1 MPDYDL
7 LWDSGLALLL
17 ILCAVMWG
25 IVLLDTAGR
34 RCGRA
39 YSRVS
44 KAEQRASTLLKE
56 WLTPEQCSEYE
67 RRGYFQVRGSH
78 SGKRY
83 RIRSGRQMNVDQPIQ
98 RIVEAAPPC
107 VGGIQR
113 VTSIGQG
120 DNKLW
125 ACDVCEFIV
134 HIVSADSKIV
144 RFGQQISDLA

>member
-1 MPDYDL
+1 MLEYDL
-7 LWDSGLALLL
+7 LWGSGLALLL

-78 SGKRY
+78 TGKRY
-83 RIRSGRQMNVDQPIQ
+83 RIRSGRQMNVDQLD
-98 RIVEAAPPC
+98 E
-107 VGGIQR
+107 GGHLQR
-113 VTSIGQG
+113 VPI
-120 DNKLW
+120 
-125 ACDVCEFIV
+125 IV
-134 HIVSADSKIV
+134 V
-144 RFGQQISDLA
+144 RTPNV

>member
-17 ILCAVMWG
+17 ILCAVVWG

-56 WLTPEQCSEYE
+56 WLTPEQCSKYE
-67 RRGYFQVRGSH
+67 RRGYFEVRGSH

-83 RIRSGRQMNVDQPIQ
+83 RIRSGRQMNVDQLD
-98 RIVEAAPPC
+98 E
-107 VGGIQR
+107 GGHL
-113 VTSIGQG
+113 VATLCFLPEKYVPVS
-120 DNKLW
+120 
-125 ACDVCEFIV
+125 DVML
-134 HIVSADSKIV
+134 AQKIALENDEPATLSV
-144 RFGQQISDLA
+144 AIRH

>member
-1 MPDYDL
+1 M
-7 LWDSGLALLL
+7 A
-17 ILCAVMWG
+17 
-25 IVLLDTAGR
+25 
-34 RCGRA
+34 
-39 YSRVS
+39 
-44 KAEQRASTLLKE
+44 TLLQRRRNI
-56 WLTPEQCSEYE
+56 EQ
-67 RRGYFQVRGSH
+67 H
-78 SGKRY
+78 SRPFNHA
-83 RIRSGRQMNVDQPIQ
+83 RSAQRVVNLATQRVAVIGNCVGPIQ

-144 RFGQQISDLA
+144 RLGQQISDLA